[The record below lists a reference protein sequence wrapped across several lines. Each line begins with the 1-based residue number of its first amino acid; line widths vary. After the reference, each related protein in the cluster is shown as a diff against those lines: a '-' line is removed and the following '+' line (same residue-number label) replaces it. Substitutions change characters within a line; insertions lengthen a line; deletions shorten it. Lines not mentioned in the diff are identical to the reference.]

1 MAILTGVRADES
13 LNRFM
18 GLVSQR
24 KLRYADDKPWT
35 TASPEGFYYTLYP
48 LYDWKARDIWIYNAR
63 TRAIYNPLYDLMY
76 RAGVPLRNMRVCEPF
91 GPEQRKGL
99 WLYHVLEPE
108 TWARMCERV
117 SGAASGAL
125 YANESGAYF
134 ALRKR
139 ITKPPHHTWRSYA
152 MFLLDVM
159 PERTAE
165 HYRNKIAVYLRWY
178 QTRGFPDDI
187 PDEQENDLGS
197 RDIPSWRRICKTL
210 IKNDFWCRTLS
221 FSPNKPRHYERYLQR
236 NERRRKS
243 GDSVTPEV
251 EVLSNMIRQYFSQER
266 SEEETI
272 RALNHLRRVLHE
284 VSPFAQEPVD
294 CVLWVKADEV
304 VANDYNPNVM
314 SSSEKKL
321 LKHSLE
327 QDGFTQP
334 VVVSE
339 EKEHYLVVDG
349 FHRQLLGRKA
359 DTRKRLKGWLPVT
372 CINPERKGQASRIAA
387 TIRHN
392 RARGKHQITSM
403 SDIVRDLSRLGW
415 TDERI
420 GTELGMDQ
428 DEVLRLKQISG
439 LTELFQEENFSPSW
453 TVR

>member
-1 MAILTGVRADES
+1 M
-13 LNRFM
+13 
-18 GLVSQR
+18 
-24 KLRYADDKPWT
+24 
-35 TASPEGFYYTLYP
+35 
-48 LYDWKARDIWIYNAR
+48 
-63 TRAIYNPLYDLMY
+63 
-76 RAGVPLRNMRVCEPF
+76 
-91 GPEQRKGL
+91 
-99 WLYHVLEPE
+99 
-108 TWARMCERV
+108 
-117 SGAASGAL
+117 
-125 YANESGAYF
+125 
-134 ALRKR
+134 
-139 ITKPPHHTWRSYA
+139 
-152 MFLLDVM
+152 
-159 PERTAE
+159 
-165 HYRNKIAVYLRWY
+165 
-178 QTRGFPDDI
+178 
-187 PDEQENDLGS
+187 
-197 RDIPSWRRICKTL
+197 
-210 IKNDFWCRTLS
+210 
-221 FSPNKPRHYERYLQR
+221 
-236 NERRRKS
+236 

-272 RALNHLRRVLHE
+272 RALNHLRRGLHE

-359 DTRKRLKGWLPVT
+359 DTRKRLKGWLPVA

-392 RARGKHQITSM
+392 RARGKHQVTSM

-439 LTELFQEENFSPSW
+439 LTELFQEEDFSPAW